1 MPGRPPIRTA
11 LVTGGTQG
19 IGLATGLALGRR
31 GVRCVLTWRF
41 GSADEA
47 EVRAR
52 FAAAG
57 APPPIIAPANVASP
71 DDTVALFDALK
82 DQLDGLDALV
92 LNAGGAP
99 LAGDWRALDRR
110 ALHQSLSYS
119 AWPAIDYLRQAE
131 RAFGR
136 LPRYVVAMS
145 STGPDHYTVGYDYM
159 AAAKSALEVLCR
171 YLARHLRDDD
181 VRVNIIRSRAVR
193 TETFDRAF
201 GADFAAWAERVAPHT
216 AGHWVSPD
224 DVAGVVLALC
234 SGLLDGVNGQVLTVD
249 RGGAFSDDSMGR
261 FAARAAAAGGE
272 IGP

>member
-1 MPGRPPIRTA
+1 MRTPRPPIRTA
-11 LVTGGTQG
+11 LVTGGTRG

-47 EVRAR
+47 EVQAH
-52 FAAAG
+52 FEAIG
-57 APPPIIAPANVASP
+57 APPPIITRADVSSP
-71 DDTVALFDALK
+71 DDTAALFADLR
-82 DQLDGLDALV
+82 QRLDGIDALV

-99 LAGDWRALDRR
+99 LADDWRALDRR

-119 AWPAIDYLRQAE
+119 AWPVIDHLREAE

-145 STGPDHYTVGYDYM
+145 STGPDDYTLGYDYM
-159 AAAKSALEVLCR
+159 AAAKAALEVLCR

-181 VRVNIIRSRAVR
+181 VRVNVVRSRAVR

-201 GADFAAWAERVAPHT
+201 GGDFAAFVARVAPH
-216 AGHWVSPD
+216 AEAWWVSPEEVA
-224 DVAGVVLALC
+224 DVAVALC
-234 SGLLDGVNGQVLTVD
+234 SGLLDGVSGQVLTVD
-249 RGGAFSDDSMGR
+249 RGGSSGDDSMNL
-261 FAARAAAAGGE
+261 FAAQAAAAAGATR
-272 IGP
+272 